1 MTQFKAVLNTPRP
14 DTNPR
19 QPADEFA
26 GSLEEMIKSMQ
37 KRLPEGHK
45 LRVYCQGKN
54 GEDFRV
60 GHIQITPTGVAV
72 ISGEDDDGNSMYT
85 VSHFQRL
92 QFVCE
97 ISKVD
102 ANEKAERKPI
112 GFSR

>member
-1 MTQFKAVLNTPRP
+1 MAQFKAVLNTPRP
-14 DTNPR
+14 ETNP
-19 QPADEFA
+19 QPANEFTD
-26 GSLEEMIKSMQ
+26 SLEEVVKNMQ
-37 KRLPEGHK
+37 KLPKDLK

-60 GHIQITPTGVAV
+60 GHIQITPAGVAV
-72 ISGEDDDGNSMYT
+72 ISGLDDKGNSMYT

-97 ISKVD
+97 ISKLD
-102 ANEKAERKPI
+102 PSETAEKKRI